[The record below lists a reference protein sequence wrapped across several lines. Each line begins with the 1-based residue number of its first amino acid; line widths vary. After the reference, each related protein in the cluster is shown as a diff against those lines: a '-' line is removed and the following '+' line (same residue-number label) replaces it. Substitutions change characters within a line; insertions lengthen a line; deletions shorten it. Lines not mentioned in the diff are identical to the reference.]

1 MCWWR
6 RYSQRRLHISH
17 TYGKFIHIVV
27 LLHSSINHDHRR
39 VYPKCTGCLLHSLQ
53 ASLQLVKCC
62 AETHSLFAAFYR
74 WASGH
79 LLAFD
84 VNDSLP
90 LFYYH
95 FLPSCI
101 ISLYPIRSVSCLL
114 RHALLASNAAGKA
127 CKGSV
132 CHGVPPVLAHGPKPS
147 LEVRLLCGLVSLH
160 DRNHWNHSEQQQDN
174 PKHEWYRD
182 KYICITIIL
191 IIIIV
196 KYI

>member
-1 MCWWR
+1 M
-6 RYSQRRLHISH
+6 
-17 TYGKFIHIVV
+17 
-27 LLHSSINHDHRR
+27 
-39 VYPKCTGCLLHSLQ
+39 HSLQ

-174 PKHEWYRD
+174 PKHERYRD
-182 KYICITIIL
+182 KYIYITII
-191 IIIIV
+191 I
-196 KYI
+196 YIYIYILSILHACVNRMR